1 MAYGRY
7 STVTSV
13 NIRTRKYGEYSTN
26 FMNLNTFI
34 TPIDTLSEHIGKA
47 ISWLTVA
54 MVVITF
60 IVVILRYGFDIGWI
74 WMQESVAYMYAWIF
88 MFGAGYTLKHE
99 GHVRVDIFYRQFT
112 IKQQAWVNLLGTLF
126 LLFPM
131 FIFIAWISFDYVV
144 VSWRISESSREA
156 GGLAFVYLLKTSLLI
171 MPALVVLQGL
181 ALVLRSL
188 KTLLNIQQTPIQT
201 NSADQ
206 GHND

>member
-7 STVTSV
+7 STVTSI
-13 NIRTRKYGEYSTN
+13 NIRARKTRVVSAT
-26 FMNLNTFI
+26 FMNLSTFI

-54 MVVITF
+54 MVVLTF
-60 IVVILRYGFDIGWI
+60 SIVILRYGFDLGWI

-88 MFGAGYTLKHE
+88 MFGAGYTLKHD
-99 GHVRVDIFYRQFT
+99 GHVRVDIFYHQFNV
-112 IKQQAWVNLLGTLF
+112 KQKAWVNLLGTLF

-181 ALVLRSL
+181 ALILRSL
-188 KTLLNIQQTPIQT
+188 KTLLNIKQTPLHPDSI
-201 NSADQ
+201 DD
-206 GHND
+206 GV

>member
-54 MVVITF
+54 MVVLTF

-188 KTLLNIQQTPIQT
+188 KTLLNIQQTPMQT

>member
-1 MAYGRY
+1 
-7 STVTSV
+7 
-13 NIRTRKYGEYSTN
+13 
-26 FMNLNTFI
+26 MNLNTFI
-34 TPIDTLSEHIGKA
+34 NPIETLSEHIGKA

-54 MVVITF
+54 MVVLTF
-60 IVVILRYGFDIGWI
+60 SVVILRYGFDIGWI

-88 MFGAGYTLKHE
+88 MFGAGYTLKHD
-99 GHVRVDIFYRQFT
+99 GHVRVDIFYRQFN

-181 ALVLRSL
+181 ALILRSL
-188 KTLLNIQQTPIQT
+188 KTLLDIQQTPMQT
-201 NSADQ
+201 NSVAQDR
-206 GHND
+206 ND